1 MPGVDGWSVLTQLK
15 ADGELAAI
23 PVIIVTILDNKDM
36 GFTLGAAD
44 YLTKPVDQQR
54 LVSIIRRHCNR
65 QSRSPVLII
74 EDDDSSRQLMAG
86 MLEKEGVNVV
96 AVEDAE
102 SGLALL
108 AEQEPAL
115 ILLDLILPG
124 LDGFQF
130 IEAVHENERWRNIPI
145 VVVTAKDLSPQEHEF
160 LNQSAQKIMKKGV
173 YNRDDL
179 LDIVRATMRR
189 RVLDEEPAVH

>member
-1 MPGVDGWSVLTQLK
+1 
-15 ADGELAAI
+15 
-23 PVIIVTILDNKDM
+23 M